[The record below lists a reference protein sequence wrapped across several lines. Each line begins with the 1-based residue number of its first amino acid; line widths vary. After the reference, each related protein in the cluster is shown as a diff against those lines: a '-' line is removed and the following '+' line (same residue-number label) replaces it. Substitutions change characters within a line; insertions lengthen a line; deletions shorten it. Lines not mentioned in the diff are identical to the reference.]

1 MHVAMTRA
9 KERLILAG
17 AVRMGESW
25 PAAGA
30 LAPPI
35 SWIGPAL
42 VPGVAGL
49 AEAEPVADHALE
61 RAGWSSSVRTM
72 LSTPGTVGRVLRL
85 PDPGPGRQLSL
96 LDGGAPSAPPPAP
109 AGAGA
114 GGPAAEVGAPVP
126 AALSYSALARHGE
139 CGYRFYLE
147 RILRLPPQA
156 PPPSLLAAE
165 APTEGIDLLLRGTLV
180 HELLEA
186 MDLSRDAPAPGP
198 DAVREA
204 GRRHEVELDEAAVAD
219 QLALLGGFARSPLRA
234 RLLAARSLRRE
245 HGFAFLLDPAQEAG
259 PLLTGVVD
267 VLAFEADGAAL
278 VLDYKSDAVEGADL
292 DALVERAYG
301 VQRRI
306 YALAALRAGA
316 PAVEVAHLFLS
327 RPAEPVARR
336 YAAADEPTLQAE
348 LRERAA
354 GVLAGEYPVSELPHR
369 GLCATCPGRNGLC
382 RWGTDMTDREL
393 PS

>member
-1 MHVAMTRA
+1 
-9 KERLILAG
+9 
-17 AVRMGESW
+17 
-25 PAAGA
+25 
-30 LAPPI
+30 
-35 SWIGPAL
+35 
-42 VPGVAGL
+42 
-49 AEAEPVADHALE
+49 
-61 RAGWSSSVRTM
+61 M
-72 LSTPGTVGRVLRL
+72 LSTPATVGRVLRL

-96 LDGGAPSAPPPAP
+96 LDGGAPPAPPPAP
-109 AGAGA
+109 VGAGV
-114 GGPAAEVGAPVP
+114 PAAGDGAPVP
-126 AALSYSALARHGE
+126 AALSYSALARHAE

-147 RILRLPPQA
+147 RILRLPAQA
-156 PPPSLLAAE
+156 PPPSLLAGE
-165 APTEGIDLLLRGTLV
+165 APGEGIDLLLRGTLV

-186 MDLSRDAPAPGP
+186 MDLSRDAPTPGP

-219 QLALLGGFARSPLRA
+219 QLALLDGFARSPLRA

-278 VLDYKSDAVEGADL
+278 VVDYKSDAVEGADL

-336 YAAADEPTLQAE
+336 FEAADEPTLQHE

-354 GVLAGEYPVSELPHR
+354 GVLAGEYPVSERPHR

-382 RWGTDMTDREL
+382 RWGTEMTDREL
-393 PS
+393 AA